1 MKSEILRKLE
11 KPYFLLRTHDRV
23 GHFMQHQMDRM
34 FFKGKN
40 GLGAFLPPAKLVE
53 VDGIKSVKYSL
64 TKIQAKTLRPLK
76 FIPLPELKS
85 FQRAAEDFFSPKA
98 DLTKYETDLRQSFK
112 LPDPELEPES
122 YFLWGTK
129 RNPKLLVLWG
139 VEKVPGSS
147 LPLVGQSQSAESV
160 YSKLSQKVVRR
171 TKEWLGTTLACSVLG
186 ILSMVF
192 VLTEDTSP
200 PEIASVTAINDAST
214 VKVVFNE
221 AVNFMELGVE
231 SFRLRNTAYV
241 LTPNEVPDEPN
252 AVSLS
257 LNQPLEE
264 RKDYC
269 LDFGLFQR
277 PMDLAGNPVGEA
289 EILESERVRYFR
301 FEDQCAPL
309 ITEIEPLP
317 PSSLIV
323 RVNEPVSLRSVLRPS
338 TFRLSNFALVDS
350 RIDEESHG
358 REITLEFD
366 ETLVNNG
373 SYVLEVNGLEDD
385 SEYRNQ
391 LNEKFEF
398 RYVDSFGPDLVKTIQ
413 GRNQSEIILHFDE
426 CLEPISSLNIA
437 NYQIDGGAQIL
448 HVVPYKPYQ
457 DAQWG
462 DGAFSA
468 VRLVTT
474 PLIPLQQY
482 LVEVSSIGDRM
493 DPVNLS
499 STLKVEYSFS
509 GNPDRSPPFV
519 VKAKGAGNELN
530 VDFSEILEHA
540 KLKKSDLKLLDL
552 RTNRQIEVGSID
564 LEVVDDFSRATFKLA
579 SQQFPG
585 RVYGIYIENCSD
597 SSGNAAHLE
606 HTFKARGIFREP
618 IPLKVEGNTF
628 AGESVIN
635 FSLPNGV
642 KWDRSAASKIEAYGV
657 SIQDS
662 EALEVED
669 LDYELTDQGAFI
681 KLNLKNPIDSG
692 NYEFYLEGVML
703 VDGSV
708 VDRPYHARIRVGS

>member
-1 MKSEILRKLE
+1 MKSEILRKLD

-40 GLGAFLPPAKLVE
+40 GLDAFLPPAKLVE

-64 TKIQAKTLRPLK
+64 TKAQARTLRPMK
-76 FIPLPELKS
+76 SIPLPELKS
-85 FQRAAEDFFSPKA
+85 FQRAAEAFFSPKA
-98 DLTKYETDLRQSFK
+98 DLTKYETDLRQSFR

-147 LPLVGQSQSAESV
+147 LPLVGKTQATEIESTQSV

-186 ILSMVF
+186 ILSMAF
-192 VLTEDTSP
+192 ILSEDTSP
-200 PEIASVTAINDAST
+200 PEIDSVTAINDASKI
-214 VKVVFNE
+214 KVVFNE
-221 AVNFMELGVE
+221 AVNCMTLGID

-241 LTPNEVPDEPN
+241 LIPSPVPDEPN
-252 AVSLS
+252 AVSLA

-269 LDFGLFQR
+269 LDFGLSQR
-277 PMDLAGNPVGEA
+277 PVDLAGNQVGEA

-350 RIDEESHG
+350 WIDEGSNG

-366 ETLVNNG
+366 ETLLNNG

-391 LNEKFEF
+391 LTEKFEF
-398 RYVDSFGPDLVKTIQ
+398 RYVDTFGPDLVKTIQ

-426 CLEPISSLNIA
+426 CLEPISSLDIT
-437 NYQIDGGAQIL
+437 NYQVDGGAHIL
-448 HVVPYKPYQ
+448 HAVPFKPYQ

-462 DGAFSA
+462 EGAFSA
-468 VRLVTT
+468 VRLGHYSTNSPAYNIWWRFLPSET
-474 PLIPLQQY
+474 GWIRLIYQAL
-482 LVEVSSIGDRM
+482 R
-493 DPVNLS
+493 
-499 STLKVEYSFS
+499 KVGYSF
-509 GNPDRSPPFV
+509 
-519 VKAKGAGNELN
+519 L
-530 VDFSEILEHA
+530 
-540 KLKKSDLKLLDL
+540 
-552 RTNRQIEVGSID
+552 
-564 LEVVDDFSRATFKLA
+564 
-579 SQQFPG
+579 
-585 RVYGIYIENCSD
+585 
-597 SSGNAAHLE
+597 
-606 HTFKARGIFREP
+606 
-618 IPLKVEGNTF
+618 
-628 AGESVIN
+628 
-635 FSLPNGV
+635 
-642 KWDRSAASKIEAYGV
+642 W
-657 SIQDS
+657 
-662 EALEVED
+662 
-669 LDYELTDQGAFI
+669 
-681 KLNLKNPIDSG
+681 
-692 NYEFYLEGVML
+692 
-703 VDGSV
+703 
-708 VDRPYHARIRVGS
+708 

>member
-1 MKSEILRKLE
+1 
-11 KPYFLLRTHDRV
+11 
-23 GHFMQHQMDRM
+23 
-34 FFKGKN
+34 
-40 GLGAFLPPAKLVE
+40 
-53 VDGIKSVKYSL
+53 
-64 TKIQAKTLRPLK
+64 LK

-85 FQRAAEDFFSPKA
+85 FQRAAEDFFSPKS
-98 DLTKYETDLRQSFK
+98 DLTKYESDLRQSFK

-147 LPLVGQSQSAESV
+147 LPLVGKSQSAQSV

-192 VLTEDTSP
+192 ILAEDTSP
-200 PEIASVTAINDAST
+200 PEISSVTAINDAST

-221 AVNFMELGVE
+221 AVNCMELGIE

-241 LTPNEVPDEPN
+241 LTPHAVPDEPN
-252 AVSLS
+252 AISLT
-257 LNQPLEE
+257 LNQPLDE

-269 LDFGLFQR
+269 LDFGLSQR

-289 EILESERVRYFR
+289 EILDSERVRYFR
-301 FEDQCAPL
+301 FEDQCAPS

-323 RVNEPVSLRSVLRPS
+323 RVSEPVSLRSVLRPS

-350 RIDEESHG
+350 RIDEESNG

-391 LNEKFEF
+391 LTEKFEF
-398 RYVDSFGPDLVKTIQ
+398 RYVDTFGPDLVKTIQ

-426 CLEPISSLNIA
+426 CLEPISSLDVA
-437 NYQIDGGAQIL
+437 NYQIEGGAHIL

-457 DAQWG
+457 DAHWG
-462 DGAFSA
+462 EGAFSA

-474 PLIPLQQY
+474 PLTPLKKY

-493 DPVNLS
+493 EPVNLS
-499 STLKVEYSFS
+499 TAKQVGYTFS

-519 VKAKGAGNELN
+519 VKAKGSGNELQM
-530 VDFSEILEHA
+530 DFSEILDHG
-540 KLKKSDLKLLDL
+540 KMKKSDLKLLDL
-552 RTNRQIEVGSID
+552 RTSRKIEIGSID

-579 SQQFPG
+579 SQQYPG
-585 RVYGIYIENCSD
+585 RVYGIYIDNCSD
-597 SSGNAAHLE
+597 SSGNALE
-606 HTFKARGIFREP
+606 
-618 IPLKVEGNTF
+618 
-628 AGESVIN
+628 S
-635 FSLPNGV
+635 
-642 KWDRSAASKIEAYGV
+642 
-657 SIQDS
+657 
-662 EALEVED
+662 
-669 LDYELTDQGAFI
+669 
-681 KLNLKNPIDSG
+681 
-692 NYEFYLEGVML
+692 
-703 VDGSV
+703 
-708 VDRPYHARIRVGS
+708 